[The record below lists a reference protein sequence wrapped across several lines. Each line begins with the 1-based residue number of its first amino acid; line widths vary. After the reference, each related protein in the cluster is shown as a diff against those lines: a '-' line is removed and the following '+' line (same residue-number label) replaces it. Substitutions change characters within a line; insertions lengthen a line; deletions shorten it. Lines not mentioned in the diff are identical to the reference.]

1 MHAPPTPATL
11 RLLACAEAFGRE
23 EEGAVGHE
31 DWPALAALLD
41 RELAVLTRL
50 AGEAPARD
58 PDLEARAT
66 ALADRYRRLE
76 DVVTAAQTRVARELA
91 ELGSAARRAR
101 AVQGAYARS

>member
-1 MHAPPTPATL
+1 MHAPPTSATL

-23 EEGAVGHE
+23 EDGAVGHE

-50 AGEAPARD
+50 AAEPPTRD
-58 PDLEARAT
+58 PALESRAA
-66 ALADRYRRLE
+66 ALAERYQKLG
-76 DVVTAAQTRVARELA
+76 DLVSAAQTRVAAELA
-91 ELGSAARRAR
+91 ELGEAARRAR